1 MLHEF
6 EEFLTADECTASAY
20 VDYLK
25 KLGGNTYQEFIS
37 RSLKH
42 TISYAFGT
50 KCSWL
55 GLRNNIKVCHY
66 KFMKLI
72 KGYLQLIVKKQNLLL
87 NMVSRVIRDVS
98 QIKIKTV
105 GGIDTSVIEGDADS
119 IFAKYRLPIDCE
131 ADLQNFEDA
140 LQNVADFNKILTE
153 ISTFG
158 GRNTYDFIYRATQ
171 RIITNRFSADFSWLG
186 RKGKRVFKNLHL
198 ASLLT
203 KAAMKTSNCTAMDAE
218 LSVNKW
224 LRRCAERARNEKKI

>member
-1 MLHEF
+1 
-6 EEFLTADECTASAY
+6 
-20 VDYLK
+20 
-25 KLGGNTYQEFIS
+25 
-37 RSLKH
+37 
-42 TISYAFGT
+42 
-50 KCSWL
+50 
-55 GLRNNIKVCHY
+55 
-66 KFMKLI
+66 
-72 KGYLQLIVKKQNLLL
+72 
-87 NMVSRVIRDVS
+87 MVSRVIRDVS

-203 KAAMKTSNCTAMDAE
+203 SN
-218 LSVNKW
+218 
-224 LRRCAERARNEKKI
+224 